1 MRVNCYDFG
10 LWNNFSSN
18 NSCNIKIKIV
28 TKKKIVVL
36 GSGISGIGAAILAK
50 KKGYDVFVSDLEKL
64 VKNKIILDNNK
75 IEYEEFQH
83 SECNIKNANE
93 VVKSPGISP
102 KEKIIKYIEQKNT
115 YNF

>member
-1 MRVNCYDFG
+1 M
-10 LWNNFSSN
+10 
-18 NSCNIKIKIV
+18 

-50 KKGYDVFVSDLEKL
+50 KKGYDVFVSDLRKIS
-64 VKNKIILDNNK
+64 KTNKIILDNNK
-75 IEYEEFQH
+75 IEYEELQH

-102 KEKIIKYIEQKNT
+102 KEKNNKIY
-115 YNF
+115 